1 MTTVDKTEI
10 EKFSKMAEDWWNPDG
25 KFKPLHIFNPARLK
39 FIREKLLLK
48 YKLNPKSETPLKKLE
63 VLDIGCGGG
72 LLSEPV
78 SRLGAN
84 VTGIDPSINNI
95 KAAKIHA
102 KEMNLKI
109 KYIHCSPEK
118 MKFENSLS

>member
-48 YKLNPKSETPLKKLE
+48 YKLNPKSETPLKK
-63 VLDIGCGGG
+63 VR
-72 LLSEPV
+72 SFRY
-78 SRLGAN
+78 RLWWWII
-84 VTGIDPSINNI
+84 V
-95 KAAKIHA
+95 
-102 KEMNLKI
+102 
-109 KYIHCSPEK
+109 
-118 MKFENSLS
+118 